1 VFCNT
6 ITGKATE
13 EIRARL
19 ATLTAEMNAIKAA
32 MGDSTE
38 SVMRGESAVKSA
50 QGRIAHI
57 GERMSGLNGRMTEL
71 AAVLTEQRSATT
83 DISAHVGKI
92 AEKAGKTR
100 TEIGGSLG
108 RLFKAECGALAG
120 VEDFAGDNIPTYGL
134 QRARVGLMIGLRK
147 LAAMFVGLDQAV
159 AGVLND
165 EYRRLC
171 EWCDAI
177 AHSGVLDRGAVA
189 DVRAAAGAADTA
201 ARRCTEAVRTGNH
214 ALATEAYVAAEN
226 AVTLFEQHADKL
238 LRIIDASPLPGPAF
252 ATAH

>member
-1 VFCNT
+1 
-6 ITGKATE
+6 
-13 EIRARL
+13 
-19 ATLTAEMNAIKAA
+19 
-32 MGDSTE
+32 
-38 SVMRGESAVKSA
+38 
-50 QGRIAHI
+50 
-57 GERMSGLNGRMTEL
+57 
-71 AAVLTEQRSATT
+71 
-83 DISAHVGKI
+83 
-92 AEKAGKTR
+92 
-100 TEIGGSLG
+100 
-108 RLFKAECGALAG
+108 
-120 VEDFAGDNIPTYGL
+120 
-134 QRARVGLMIGLRK
+134 MIGLRK

-201 ARRCTEAVRTGNH
+201 ASRCTEAVRTGNH

-226 AVTLFEQHADKL
+226 AVTLFDQQADRL
-238 LRIIDASPLPGPAF
+238 LRIIDASPLPGPTF